1 MDNLKDK
8 VNIILLIRTKY
19 ILVSFMKIILQVM
32 VLCYMKIKQ
41 STKENLLMVK
51 WKVKEL
57 KLGQMETNMKE
68 CGTMTFNM
76 ALVYFIL
83 LRQTKKP
90 LKNGEKANAGP
101 GTKLPN

>member
-1 MDNLKDK
+1 
-8 VNIILLIRTKY
+8 
-19 ILVSFMKIILQVM
+19 
-32 VLCYMKIKQ
+32 
-41 STKENLLMVK
+41 MVK

-101 GTKLPN
+101 GTKLPNQLVAVLMPHVKGGFAETTSRIYSKFYHILQVILIFKFL